1 MTDGPFMN
9 PIKFLE
15 PTDRSE
21 AITLLDQYADEAKI
35 IAGGTS
41 VVLMLQQRLIAPAV
55 LISLGR
61 LLNHDSIRLEE
72 DGLHIGA
79 LAKLRDIERS
89 EIVKKFSPALAH
101 TFHVVANVRVRN
113 QATIGGNLSAADYA
127 ADPPAMLTALN
138 ARVQVQGPA
147 GMREIPLGDF
157 FLGFYT
163 TALEPNEILTEVI
176 IPALPSSA
184 RSAYHKYTSISA
196 EGRPCVA
203 VGAVADF
210 EADGKCRNLRIAV
223 GAAVETPQRVTDA
236 EMIAHGH
243 LLTDELIAAI
253 AEGYARALDPLT
265 DVRGSAWYRKE
276 MIRVFIKRALQEV
289 RDDR

>member
-1 MTDGPFMN
+1 MSQ
-9 PIKFLE
+9 IKFLE
-15 PTDRSE
+15 PTDFSE
-21 AITLLDQYADEAKI
+21 AITLLTQYGDDAKI
-35 IAGGTS
+35 MAGGTS
-41 VVLMLQQRLIAPAV
+41 VVLMLQQKLIAPGV

-61 LLNHDSIRLEE
+61 VPGYDFIRLDE
-72 DGLHIGA
+72 DGLHIGG
-79 LAKLRDIERS
+79 LTSLRAIECS
-89 EIVKKFSPALAH
+89 EMIQKFSAALAH

-138 ARVQVQGPA
+138 ARVQVLGPEKT
-147 GMREIPLGDF
+147 REIPLSEF

-176 IPALPSSA
+176 MPKLPPSA
-184 RSAYHKYTSISA
+184 RATYHKYTSISA

-210 EADGKCRNLRIAV
+210 DSNGKCKDLRIAV
-223 GAAVETPQRVTDA
+223 GAAVETPQRVKEA
-236 EMIAHGH
+236 EAMAQGH
-243 LLTDELIAAI
+243 ALTDELIGAI
-253 AEGYARALDPLT
+253 AEEYARTLDPLT
-265 DVRGSAWYRKE
+265 DLRGSAWYRKE
-276 MIRVFIKRALQEV
+276 MIRVFVKRGLEEV

>member
-1 MTDGPFMN
+1 MN

-15 PTDRSE
+15 PTDLSE
-21 AITLLDQYADEAKI
+21 VILLLDQYADDAKI

-41 VVLMLQQRLIAPAV
+41 VVLMLQQKLIAPSV

-61 LLNHDSIRLEE
+61 LSGYDYIRLEE

-79 LAKLRDIERS
+79 LAKIRDIERS
-89 EIVKKFSPALAH
+89 GIIQRFSAALAH

-138 ARVQVQGPA
+138 AHVQVQGP
-147 GMREIPLGDF
+147 GGTREIPLSEF

-163 TALEPNEILTEVI
+163 TALEPNEILTQVI
-176 IPALPSSA
+176 IPLVPASA
-184 RSAYHKYTSISA
+184 RASYHKYTSVSA

-210 EADGKCRNLRIAV
+210 NANGTCSSLRVAV
-223 GAAVETPQRVTDA
+223 GAATETPQRVNDA
-236 EMIAHGH
+236 EAMAHAQV
-243 LLTDELIAAI
+243 LTDELIAAI
-253 AEGYARALDPLT
+253 AEEYARTLDPLT
-265 DVRGSAWYRKE
+265 DVRGSAWYRTE
-276 MIRVFIKRALQEV
+276 MIRVFVKRALQEV
-289 RDDR
+289 RNGNR

>member
-1 MTDGPFMN
+1 MSN
-9 PIKFLE
+9 KKFLE
-15 PTDRSE
+15 PTNIPE
-21 AITLLDQYADEAKI
+21 AVSLLDQYADDSKV

-41 VVLMLQQRLIAPAV
+41 VVLMLQQKLIMPSV

-61 LLNHDSIRLEE
+61 VEGHDHIRFED

-79 LAKLRDIERS
+79 LTKLRDIERS
-89 EIVKKFSPALAH
+89 EIVKQFCPALAH
-101 TFHVVANVRVRN
+101 TCSVVGNVRVRN

-127 ADPPAMLTALN
+127 ADPPAMLTALD
-138 ARVQVQGPA
+138 ARVKVQCPEGK
-147 GMREIPLGDF
+147 REIPLGEF

-184 RSAYHKYTSISA
+184 RAAYHKYTSISA

-203 VGAVADF
+203 VGVFADF
-210 EADGKCRNLRIAV
+210 EKDGKCSDLRIAI
-223 GAAVETPQRVTDA
+223 GAAVETPQRETDA
-236 EMIAHGH
+236 ETMAHGST
-243 LLTDELIAAI
+243 LTDELIADI
-253 AEGYARALDPLT
+253 ANEYSLKLDPLT

-276 MIRVFIKRALQEV
+276 MIRVFVKRALEEV
-289 RDDR
+289 RGDR